1 MRPGPLSAGYNKIY
15 ANRKNGLEPVTYP
28 LGCDDIL
35 NMTYGTMLYQEQ
47 LMLMAQ
53 KVAGFN
59 GNQSDTYLR
68 KGVGKK
74 KRKLIDLCREWFI
87 YGKPNQDE
95 YGDPIDGGVNR
106 GYDEQELI
114 DFWDDVVEGCA
125 SYIFNKSHAT
135 SYSLLTVITAW
146 LKYYYTEEYFA
157 ALLTYEV
164 EDKVDAYNDVLYKQ
178 YGIEITVPDI
188 RDLSRTYNPSKG
200 KIAYGITKI
209 KGIGEKAIP
218 TILNAGP
225 YESVSDFIN
234 KVNEYDISRGS
245 KKTVNKTAI
254 MALIKAGAFDS
265 LGETNRYK
273 LMNEAY
279 DTRKDKDDRLDEST
293 WNKSKAQK
301 LEISVLNTSI
311 TYPLVFASAE
321 DEDKV
326 ELNNCKIVAVNEKKD
341 KKGKLMA
348 FVKVLVD
355 DVEPVNMIVFSSS
368 YINNYD
374 LFDVRYGDIIDVFG
388 EKDGNKLIFKKGRRK
403 EKEDN

>member
-1 MRPGPLSAGYNKIY
+1 MS
-15 ANRKNGLEPVTYP
+15 
-28 LGCDDIL
+28 
-35 NMTYGTMLYQEQ
+35 
-47 LMLMAQ
+47 
-53 KVAGFN
+53 
-59 GNQSDTYLR
+59 
-68 KGVGKK
+68 
-74 KRKLIDLCREWFI
+74 
-87 YGKPNQDE
+87 
-95 YGDPIDGGVNR
+95 
-106 GYDEQELI
+106 
-114 DFWDDVVEGCA
+114 
-125 SYIFNKSHAT
+125 
-135 SYSLLTVITAW
+135 VITAW
-146 LKYYYTEEYFA
+146 LKCYYPEEFFA
-157 ALLTYEV
+157 ALLTYSAD
-164 EDKVDAYNDVLYKQ
+164 DKVDAYNDVLYKQ

-293 WNKSKAQK
+293 WDKSKAQK

-321 DEDKV
+321 DEDKI

-374 LFDVRYGDIIDVFG
+374 LFDTRYGDRIDVFG